1 MGFEPTPTPLQRIY
15 PGVLALIG
23 GGTLIIVYM
32 TEYAFNLEPCRL
44 CLIQRI
50 PYVIITVI
58 GWIGLKHSD
67 WLSAGN
73 LTAIAGFVFL
83 AGATIAV
90 YHVGIE
96 QHLWQSA
103 VGCSGELNQQIS
115 ANQLQDM
122 LQQKPPKSC
131 NEIDWALFGVSMAS
145 YNAFFSLICAGI
157 TFNIAR
163 RLWET
168 S

>member
-1 MGFEPTPTPLQRIY
+1 MGFEPTPTRLQRIY
-15 PGVLALIG
+15 PGILALIG
-23 GGTLIIVYM
+23 CSTLIIVYI
-32 TEYAFNLEPCRL
+32 TEHAFNLEPCRL

-50 PYVIITVI
+50 PYAIIAVI

-83 AGATIAV
+83 AGATIAL

-96 QHLWQSA
+96 QQLWQST

-115 ANQLQDM
+115 ANKLQDM
-122 LQQKPPKSC
+122 LQQKQPKSC
-131 NEIDWALFGVSMAS
+131 NQIEWTLFGVSIAT
-145 YNAFFSLICAGI
+145 YNAVFSLICAGI

>member
-1 MGFEPTPTPLQRIY
+1 MGFEPTPTRLQRIY
-15 PGVLALIG
+15 PGILALIG
-23 GGTLIIVYM
+23 CSTLIIVYI
-32 TEYAFNLEPCRL
+32 TEHAFNLEPCRL

-50 PYVIITVI
+50 PYAIIAVI

-83 AGATIAV
+83 AGATIGL

-96 QHLWQSA
+96 QQLWQSTI
-103 VGCSGELNQQIS
+103 GCSGELNQQIS
-115 ANQLQDM
+115 ANKLQDM
-122 LQQKPPKSC
+122 LQQKLPKSC
-131 NEIDWALFGVSMAS
+131 DQIEWTLFGVSIAT
-145 YNAFFSLICAGI
+145 YNAVFSLICAGI

>member
-1 MGFEPTPTPLQRIY
+1 MGFEPTPTRLQRIY

-23 GGTLIIVYM
+23 GGTLIIVYT
-32 TEYAFNLEPCRL
+32 TEHAFNLEPCRL

-50 PYVIITVI
+50 PYVLIAVI

-83 AGATIAV
+83 AGAAIAI

-96 QHLWQSA
+96 QNLWQST
-103 VGCSGELNQQIS
+103 VGCNGELSQQVS
-115 ANQLQDM
+115 TNQLQEM
-122 LQQKPPKSC
+122 LQQKSPKSC
-131 NEIDWALFGVSMAS
+131 NAIDWTLFGISMAS